1 MVAPILSDAYLIV
14 MTMLYSDFTIV
25 IVAVFMAK
33 GAKDIRRNEPA
44 HRTRDIGV
52 RLPEKALSQSRRRKT
67 HSPNQ

>member
-1 MVAPILSDAYLIV
+1 MSDAYLTV

-33 GAKDIRRNEPA
+33 GAKDIWRNGPA

-52 RLPEKALSQSRRRKT
+52 RLPDKALSQAQCPKA

>member
-1 MVAPILSDAYLIV
+1 MVAPILSDAYFIV

-33 GAKDIRRNEPA
+33 GAKDIWRNELA
-44 HRTRDIGV
+44 HRKRDIGV
-52 RLPEKALSQSRRRKT
+52 RLPEKALSQAHCPKA